1 MSIVYDKSTSTKYK
15 PYFEQITNLVKP
27 FCQYSLKTKSVIS
40 KNVNNSKTWEIG
52 KAGIPLA
59 WNKADDKITVDQT
72 DSHTLVIGPT
82 GSKKSRLIAMPLVYI
97 LGSTYESMI
106 ISDPKAEIYN
116 RTSSYLKK
124 QNYEIFVLNL
134 RSPLHGSRWNP
145 LAIPFE
151 FFCQG
156 EIDKAYEFVNDIAE
170 NLIESEKSQSD
181 PFWDNSAGSLF
192 FGLVLLLFKYC
203 KDYNKG
209 NEFVHIGNVI
219 QLRNILFSQSARKQG
234 KRQLLWEYAKSDTII
249 SSALI
254 GIVETANDT
263 RAGILSVFDQK
274 IRTFLI
280 QPNLLEMLSA
290 NEIDFDT
297 IGKKPTAIFLITPDE
312 KTGYHKLVSLFVKQS
327 YEYIINHAQ
336 LQTENDGFLIGKL
349 TNRVNYILDEFSSLP
364 TIKDFPAMITA
375 SRSRNI
381 RFTLFIQSKHQ
392 LLQRYKEETE
402 TIQTN
407 CNNWIFL
414 TSRELQL
421 LDEISSICGNTS
433 TDIPKP
439 ILSVSMLQRLDKET
453 GEALLLCGRNKPCI
467 TKLPDIDFY
476 DNGQFDKVKIF
487 PRKGKKLK
495 LLDIDRLSFDKEIMD
510 EFSLNEK
517 DIDSLISEIDKR
529 ISEMEKEEKQRCNYI
544 EEQDKEVSKNSNN
557 DEGVDEDENR
567 KN

>member
-1 MSIVYDKSTSTKYK
+1 MLSIIYDKSTSTKYK
-15 PYFEQITNLVKP
+15 PYFEQISDLVKP
-27 FCQYSLKTKSVIS
+27 FCQYSLKTKSIIS
-40 KNVNNSKTWEIG
+40 KNIINSKSWEIG

-59 WNKADDKITVDQT
+59 WNKNDNEVTVDQT

-97 LGSTYESMI
+97 LGSSYESMI

-124 QNYEIFVLNL
+124 QSYEIFVLNL

-145 LAIPFE
+145 LSIPYE

-170 NLIESEKSQSD
+170 NLIQSEKSQSD

-209 NEFVHIGNVI
+209 IEFVHIGNVI
-219 QLRNILFSQSARKQG
+219 QLRNILLSQSMSKQR
-234 KRQLLWEYAKSDTII
+234 KRQYLWEYAKTDAII

-254 GIVETANDT
+254 GIIETANDT

-280 QPNLLEMLSA
+280 QPNLLDMLSA
-290 NEIDFDT
+290 NEIDFNS
-297 IGKKPTAIFLITPDE
+297 IGRKPTAIFLITPDE
-312 KTGYHKLVSLFVKQS
+312 KTGYHRLVSLFVKQS
-327 YEYIINHAQ
+327 YEYIIYKAQ
-336 LQTENDGFLIGKL
+336 LKMEADGLLIGKL
-349 TNRVNYILDEFSSLP
+349 ANRVNYILDEFSSLP

-381 RFTLFIQSKHQ
+381 RFTLIIQSKHQ

-421 LDEISSICGNTS
+421 LDELSSICGKTVA
-433 TDIPKP
+433 DIPKP
-439 ILSVSMLQRLDKET
+439 ILPVSMLQRLDKEA
-453 GEALLLCGRNKPCI
+453 GEVLLLCGRSKPCI
-467 TKLPDIDFY
+467 TMLPDIDFY
-476 DNGQFDKVKIF
+476 DNGQFDKAAIL
-487 PRKGKKLK
+487 PRKGKELK
-495 LLDIDRLSFDKEIMD
+495 ILDFERLFFDKKIID
-510 EFSLNEK
+510 EFPLNDK

-529 ISEMEKEEKQRCNYI
+529 IFEMEQEEKQRGNCI
-544 EEQDKEVSKNSNN
+544 QEQDEEGSNNSNN
-557 DEGVDEDENR
+557 
-567 KN
+567 